1 MVYLMLYFFKVTLP
15 TFDDAASTDV
25 VDISLAAGHHRSLQN
40 VFQYFMRGRSG
51 GGGWCED
58 VDDDTLTHTRC

>member
-1 MVYLMLYFFKVTLP
+1 MLYFFKVTLP

-40 VFQYFMRGRSG
+40 VFQYVMRGRSG
-51 GGGWCED
+51 GVGAKMS
-58 VDDDTLTHTRC
+58 TTTH

>member
-51 GGGWCED
+51 GGG
-58 VDDDTLTHTRC
+58 VGAKMSTTTH